1 MERNCHLPIAESPLN
16 LKGDLR
22 DPRQAVP
29 LSGSWTGDPSDL
41 IGMDVA
47 VSVTADGQLRD

>member
-1 MERNCHLPIAESPLN
+1 V
-16 LKGDLR
+16 R

-29 LSGSWTGDPSDL
+29 ISGTWIGDPADL

-47 VSVTADGQLRD
+47 VSVTSNGHSGG